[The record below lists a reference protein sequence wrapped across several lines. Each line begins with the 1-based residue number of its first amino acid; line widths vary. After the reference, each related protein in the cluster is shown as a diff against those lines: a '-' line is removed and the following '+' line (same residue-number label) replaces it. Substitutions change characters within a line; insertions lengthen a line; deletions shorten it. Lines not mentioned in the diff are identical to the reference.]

1 MAPKVTKEH
10 NPYVKDWLG
19 LTFYLPH
26 CECSIET
33 CYLGTKLVY
42 GFVGLI
48 EKLNVFT
55 PKKKKTKLKRS
66 IKPICYSVLVST
78 HIDAALV
85 STQIIY
91 SSLLA
96 VYRICFVHGSEN
108 VSAEKIKSWCR
119 SFLIPAN
126 QTPLNNIKSVSPNSK
141 VRNLRVIKFSIFYL
155 HFSFSEIVFLALLLL
170 QDSFGKKLMDR
181 IRPTQ
186 PRSCTVLF
194 VRLYHGVSTQLRFL
208 PCWCRSTATL

>member
-26 CECSIET
+26 CECSIDT

-48 EKLNVFT
+48 EKL
-55 PKKKKTKLKRS
+55 KRS
-66 IKPICYSVLVST
+66 TKPICYSVLVST

-96 VYRICFVHGSEN
+96 VYRICFVYGSEN

-155 HFSFSEIVFLALLLL
+155 HFSSEIVFLALLLL

-186 PRSCTVLF
+186 PRFLHSTLRPPLPRCLNPTPVPAMLMQI
-194 VRLYHGVSTQLRFL
+194 YSDTIGVAKSAL
-208 PCWCRSTATL
+208 